1 LNFLKE
7 LLILLGDSFNARN
20 FDFDEEK
27 GEGKLTP
34 TKEDKQELI
43 KYLYEWSIGNYP
55 EVFWNYFIH
64 LGDYGPKDGMPF
76 LDKDLL
82 FCIDAV
88 RMREINGEA
97 VLKQK
102 ATMIFEN
109 YLDSQIQPLTQ
120 IDISNDTQS
129 KLAKA
134 VNRIIVGTN
143 TPHDITLFDEVRV
156 QLVKDLLPY
165 WAGYMSYIKNNQN
178 DPPLSKRQKK
188 LKERLEEFL
197 SLKNTSPDDFKL
209 PVITPRTPQS
219 PSKKSRENPLLSSS
233 HNFRN
238 QTNRLSNIVFSIATG
253 IKYKDEKTMQ
263 REESHV
269 LSDKSLVGNGQMSA
283 LSK

>member
-1 LNFLKE
+1 M
-7 LLILLGDSFNARN
+7 LLGDSFNAKN

-34 TKEDKQELI
+34 TKEDKQTLI

-55 EVFWNYFIH
+55 EIFWNYFVH
-64 LGDYGPKDGMPF
+64 LGDYGPKDNLPF

-88 RMREINGEA
+88 RMREINGET
-97 VLKQK
+97 VLRQK
-102 ATMIFEN
+102 ATMIYEN
-109 YLDSQIQPLTQ
+109 YLDSQIHPLNQ
-120 IDISNDTQS
+120 LDISNDTHS
-129 KLAKA
+129 KLVKA
-134 VNRIIVGTN
+134 VNRIISGTN
-143 TPHDITLFDEVRV
+143 TTLDITLFDEVRV

-165 WAGYMSYIKNNQN
+165 WAGYMNYIKSNQN
-178 DPPLSKRQKK
+178 EPPLSKRQKM

-209 PVITPRTPQS
+209 PLIIPRSPQS

-233 HNFRN
+233 NNFRN
-238 QTNRLSNIVFSIATG
+238 QQNRLSNIVFSIATG
-253 IKYKDEKTMQ
+253 IKYKDEKAMQ
-263 REESHV
+263 REDTHF
-269 LSDKSLVGNGQMSA
+269 LSEKSNVGNGKISA